1 MSPTN
6 TVDVA
11 DSRTKFVFVS
21 DADKQI
27 FQNSLTPLLRSLF
40 KDYFTYL
47 HSNLESKDFIKY
59 YYELIDTQKPGK
71 SEKFIQTAFENNG
84 FNWDSSILDGVT
96 DPTYLLGRLLYSKL
110 YKAHYRNDDG
120 RNAALKY
127 SIDEVYEM
135 EDGATVTF
143 KQQVNTLRIIRN
155 MFHHSADTTYQD
167 AKNPLLPNRYP
178 HLKATLCDENDAA
191 SWVLDDTSI
200 ATCINTFNLMLNIF
214 PGQKN
219 SAEIREKVKT
229 LTEKIAHL
237 ERWKVGRESAPFKFG
252 KDTDKEDEDKEDQ
265 GIKGQDRED
274 EDKEGQVLKGQNK
287 GDKAIKKEQP
297 VLIAQRITSQSP
309 QYLIFLVDESGSMG
323 SGTENNSHGSKGE
336 QVVSAITD
344 TLMALYSNQLRGNE
358 GVKDYFY
365 VSVLGY
371 YGSTKGPIVEDLV
384 VFDEDV
390 EEAIKTAEIR
400 TLTTIAEWG
409 VEDNFIKFKAGGTT
423 PMKEAFEKARD
434 LIQFWHK
441 NADEIVKQENPELT
455 TSTDTYHPPIIL
467 SISDGRYDDTESGE
481 TLDKS
486 KSPAKVIEEI
496 QNTAYPKFY
505 DKPVIM
511 NIHIS
516 DKKDAEQ
523 VIFPDAIEDKKD
535 EYLQEMFNLS
545 SYLTDNMVAVGI
557 NQGFYPNISKNSKAF
572 IYNAPLSELQK
583 ILLLGTSRTRTS
595 ITGLTSTPDDVGV

>member
-1 MSPTN
+1 MEKITNAELMRFVDDDGSIFNLLKAWTIDFLEKIKPENSEDWAEAWKTHVLDAIYDGTRGDSPSAAMHKEKREELSPESQQFTESGYRKLEYN
-6 TVDVA
+6 NFIRIISHNCRNRKIYDIYGIKRNQSDIIWGHVKSTKPKGNSSTVGPLRNYLEHDVKKNKGLNSEAA
-11 DSRTKFVFVS
+11 DTDVK
-21 DADKQI
+21 
-27 FQNSLTPLLRSLF
+27 N
-40 KDYFTYL
+40 
-47 HSNLESKDFIKY
+47 
-59 YYELIDTQKPGK
+59 LIDGLKSRENGFLRAFPYNASPDLHKHAYNVIKEVHKLWERLPAKEKGWDDWKPEEIIPAPAGLIPEPVPVPTQK
-71 SEKFIQTAFENNG
+71 I
-84 FNWDSSILDGVT
+84 
-96 DPTYLLGRLLYSKL
+96 
-110 YKAHYRNDDG
+110 
-120 RNAALKY
+120 
-127 SIDEVYEM
+127 
-135 EDGATVTF
+135 
-143 KQQVNTLRIIRN
+143 
-155 MFHHSADTTYQD
+155 
-167 AKNPLLPNRYP
+167 
-178 HLKATLCDENDAA
+178 
-191 SWVLDDTSI
+191 
-200 ATCINTFNLMLNIF
+200 
-214 PGQKN
+214 
-219 SAEIREKVKT
+219 
-229 LTEKIAHL
+229 
-237 ERWKVGRESAPFKFG
+237 
-252 KDTDKEDEDKEDQ
+252 
-265 GIKGQDRED
+265 
-274 EDKEGQVLKGQNK
+274 
-287 GDKAIKKEQP
+287 EQP
-297 VLIAQRITSQSP
+297 VLIAERITSQSP

-323 SGTENNSHGSKGE
+323 ISAENNGHGSKGE
-336 QVVSAITD
+336 HVVSAITD

-455 TSTDTYHPPIIL
+455 TSADTYHPPIIL
-467 SISDGRYDDTESGE
+467 SISDGRYDDTEAGA

-496 QNTAYPKFY
+496 QNTEYPKFY

-516 DKKDAEQ
+516 DKKEAEQ

-535 EYLQEMFNLS
+535 GYLQEMFNLS